1 MKEKKSSKIKEELDK
16 RGISVED
23 LRQFEAYG
31 TATIFKEDLDIDE
44 IVDWILSGRINYYQL
59 PADKFIEEVERNYVE
74 SGSGEW
80 FYNTYLND
88 LEKIVKDA
96 KIK

>member
-1 MKEKKSSKIKEELDK
+1 MKEKKSSKIKEELDR

-44 IVDWILSGRINYYQL
+44 IVEWILSGRINYSL
-59 PADKFIEEVERNYVE
+59 NNDVAGILNLLENHKKH
-74 SGSGEW
+74 
-80 FYNTYLND
+80 YLT
-88 LEKIVKDA
+88 K
-96 KIK
+96 